1 MTPGD
6 GGASVTRMG
15 AGGATA
21 AGVAG
26 LAGCAALGEAG
37 GAAGDSARGGA
48 AGLAQAASRAA
59 SSSARAPRLAMDARW
74 RTVGEHVGELLANG
88 LVHVGTGLRYRREAV
103 LPRVRP
109 ARVDE
114 RLRVGV
120 AALAVRRDDRIQ
132 R

>member
-1 MTPGD
+1 MD
-6 GGASVTRMG
+6 
-15 AGGATA
+15 AGGAAA

-37 GAAGDSARGGA
+37 GATGDSARGGA

-59 SSSARAPRLAMDARW
+59 SSSARAPRLAMDAGR
-74 RTVGEHVGELLANG
+74 RTVGKHVGELLADG
-88 LVHVGTGLRYRREAV
+88 LVHVGAGLGHRREAV

-114 RLRVGV
+114 R
-120 AALAVRRDDRIQ
+120 
-132 R
+132 